1 MSDILYDPQ
10 TMNTLYDDLQHSGS
24 QLKTEGQN
32 LEANAIKFHNALQG
46 DNASAGF
53 DQVHKKWS
61 DEFSQHLGVLDQL
74 SNSVE
79 DALHRALA
87 ADSAV
92 GDGFHVF

>member
-1 MSDILYDPQ
+1 MSDILYDPA

-24 QLKTEGQN
+24 QLKAEGQN
-32 LEANAIKFHNALQG
+32 LEQNATAFHNALEG

-53 DQVHKKWS
+53 DAVHKKWS

-74 SNSVE
+74 SDSVQE
-79 DALHRALA
+79 ALHRALA